1 MNREDADHFAIEWI
15 RSWTA
20 RDIERI
26 VSHFAERAR
35 FVSPLAARRTGNREV
50 VGRDALREYWSGAR
64 SYSTFEFTLDRI
76 IWDQDRQELAI
87 IYEREVEGRRDR
99 ACELLRFNSAG
110 EVVAGEAMYGAEIV

>member
-1 MNREDADHFAIEWI
+1 MNREDADHFASEWI

-26 VSHFAERAR
+26 VSHFTETAR
-35 FVSPLAARRTGNREV
+35 FVSPQAARRTGYREV
-50 VGRDALREYWSGAR
+50 IGRDALRAYWSAAK
-64 SYSTFEFTLDRI
+64 SYSTFQFTLDRI

-87 IYEREVEGRRDR
+87 VYHRDVEGRRER
-99 ACELLRFNSAG
+99 ACELMRFNISG